1 MSNVSWYDGCCRE
14 EEVVVFVSPITA
26 TVCGSFVGAIGGG
39 GGGVSL
45 TGFGFMCILFQTE
58 QRTVVADEVFRCVIF
73 LRAGTRARGDGDGA
87 AVKNFLDCRGPATL
101 KVFRSSLRKKN

>member
-1 MSNVSWYDGCCRE
+1 ML
-14 EEVVVFVSPITA
+14 VFVSPITT
-26 TVCGSFVGAIGGG
+26 TVCGSFVGAIGG

-73 LRAGTRARGDGDGA
+73 LRAGTRARGDGDGGA
-87 AVKNFLDCRGPATL
+87 AR
-101 KVFRSSLRKKN
+101 R